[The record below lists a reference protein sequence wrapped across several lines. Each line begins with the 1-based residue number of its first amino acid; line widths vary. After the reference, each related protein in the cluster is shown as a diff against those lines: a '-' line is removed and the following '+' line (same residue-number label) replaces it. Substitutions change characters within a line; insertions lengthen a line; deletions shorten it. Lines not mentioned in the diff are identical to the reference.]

1 MTATIMLLA
10 FLSQYL
16 DLALLEAEGGSIQEI
31 IGWFNDVK
39 AMWWKRVQDSRR
51 KEAKFASKYFKV

>member
-1 MTATIMLLA
+1 MA

-16 DLALLEAEGGSIQEI
+16 DLALSEAEGGSIQEI
-31 IGWFNDVK
+31 SGWFNDVK
-39 AMWWKRVQDSRR
+39 AMWWKRVQDSRG